1 MAKEIF
7 MPKLSSTM
15 ETGTLLQWF
24 KEEGEPIE
32 VGDPVFEIMTDKINI
47 EVEAYEEGILLKRY
61 YGVDE
66 EVPVNGIVGY
76 IGKKGEEVPEHPGES
91 VEEPVSEKGKEKDSA
106 VEKMS
111 SEEADVFSN
120 EKVRATPAAR
130 KKVEEVGAALHTFQG
145 SGPNGRIHKK
155 DVDVTKQQ
163 AERITPLAEKVAAD
177 TGVDLTDME
186 GSGPNGKIY
195 RKDVER
201 PSEEKASAAKAV
213 STPYEGTR
221 RFIGDRMQQSSS
233 EIPHVT
239 LNTEID
245 ASALKKMRTEL
256 LPVIEKKTGK
266 RLSYNDIL
274 VKALGEVLISHPQI
288 NSTFENNSISRH
300 QEAHVGIAVAADFGL
315 MVPVLRDVEKK
326 SLSVIVQESKEL
338 AAKARE
344 GRTKPDDMKQGTFT
358 ISNLGMYAVD
368 HFNPIINQPQAAILG
383 VGRIQDKAVAVNG
396 AVEVRPI
403 LSLSL
408 SFDHRIVD
416 GAPAAAF
423 LTELKEKLESPYE
436 LLI

>member
-24 KEEGEPIE
+24 KEEGDQVA

-76 IGKKGEEVPEHPGES
+76 IGKKGEEVPEQPGETP
-91 VEEPVSEKGKEKDSA
+91 EDPA
-106 VEKMS
+106 VEKAEEKEAVIENTS
-111 SEEADVFSN
+111 SPEVEASSDK
-120 EKVRATPAAR
+120 KVRATPAAR
-130 KKVEEVGAALHTFQG
+130 KKAGATGVPLHTLQG

-155 DVDVTKQQ
+155 DVEVSGQQ
-163 AERITPLAEKVAAD
+163 QERVTPLAEKVAAD
-177 TGVDLTDME
+177 KGVDLAGVQ

-195 RKDVER
+195 RRDVEL
-201 PSEEKASAAKAV
+201 PAEEVPAAETT
-213 STPYEGTR
+213 STAYEGTR

-245 ASALKKMRTEL
+245 ASVLKKMRTEL

-274 VKALGEVLISHPQI
+274 VKALGEVLISHPQV
-288 NSTFENNSISRH
+288 NATFENNSITLH
-300 QEAHVGIAVAADFGL
+300 QKAHIGIAVAADFGL

-326 SLSVIVQESKEL
+326 SLSLIVQESKEL

-344 GRTKPDDMKQGTFT
+344 GRTRPDDMKQGTFT

-383 VGRIQDKAVAVNG
+383 VGRLHDKVIAVNG
-396 AVEVRPI
+396 TAEVRPV

-408 SFDHRIVD
+408 SFDHRIID

-423 LTELKEKLESPYE
+423 LTELKEKLESPYQ